1 MSGNYKDPEKYS
13 AVGGS
18 NNNLSISPKD
28 SRIITVLLSVLERIY
43 ERSRSLVGMMVW
55 CWKNLVQLT
64 APKPDR
70 SCINSRTKTC
80 KHGISVAE
88 NSNNL
93 LSGLGVQNAAQL

>member
-1 MSGNYKDPEKYS
+1 M
-13 AVGGS
+13 
-18 NNNLSISPKD
+18 
-28 SRIITVLLSVLERIY
+28 
-43 ERSRSLVGMMVW
+43 
-55 CWKNLVQLT
+55 